1 MKYKEGIKKISQ
13 ITFAI
18 MMVLML
24 VSCKNT
30 KQKLQEYV
38 VTYNKS
44 IAPSFRADNVTLTT
58 ARGYIN
64 NDKIE
69 LRFETNLEQNE
80 AHKSAAVISF
90 PKLIKLMIDKDQ
102 IPRQLI
108 EEGVQFDVYFL
119 ANDNTVLDK
128 EVLTGESLKDFLK

>member
-13 ITFAI
+13 IAFVI

-38 VTYNKS
+38 VAYNKN

-58 ARGYIN
+58 ARG
-64 NDKIE
+64 
-69 LRFETNLEQNE
+69 
-80 AHKSAAVISF
+80 
-90 PKLIKLMIDKDQ
+90 
-102 IPRQLI
+102 
-108 EEGVQFDVYFL
+108 
-119 ANDNTVLDK
+119 
-128 EVLTGESLKDFLK
+128 

>member
-1 MKYKEGIKKISQ
+1 MIKKISQ
-13 ITFAI
+13 IAFAL
-18 MMVLML
+18 MLVLML

-38 VTYNKS
+38 ATYNKT
-44 IAPSFRADNVTLTT
+44 IAPSFRAENVTLTT

-64 NDKIE
+64 DDKVE
-69 LRFETNLEQNE
+69 LRFETDLEQNE
-80 AHKSAAVISF
+80 ANKSASVISF
-90 PKLIKLMIDKDQ
+90 PKLIKVMIDKDQ

-119 ANDNTVLDK
+119 ADDNTVLDK
-128 EVLTGESLKDFLK
+128 EILKGETLKDFLK

>member
-1 MKYKEGIKKISQ
+1 MTKKINK
-13 ITFAI
+13 ILFTVII
-18 MMVLML
+18 MILL

-30 KQKLQEYV
+30 KQQLQEYV
-38 VTYNKS
+38 TAYNTS
-44 IAPSFRADNVTLTT
+44 TAPSFRAENVSLTT

-64 NDKIE
+64 DDKIE

-80 AHKSAAVISF
+80 LNKTASRVSF
-90 PKLIKLMIDKDQ
+90 PKLIKEMINKDQ

-119 ANDNTVLDK
+119 ADDNTVLDK
-128 EVLTGESLKDFLK
+128 EVLNGNSIKDFLK